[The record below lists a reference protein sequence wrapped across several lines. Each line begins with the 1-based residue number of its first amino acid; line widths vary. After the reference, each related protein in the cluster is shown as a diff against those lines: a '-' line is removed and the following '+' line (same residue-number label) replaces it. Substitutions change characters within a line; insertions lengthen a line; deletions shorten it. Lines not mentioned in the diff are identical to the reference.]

1 MFEKNGFNLVAKY
14 TNCMGTRVIAQ
25 ATLISAWR
33 DYKGHAYAEIGL
45 PFGLRS
51 EILRSSDLRLQFM
64 DLISND
70 LSVAHRTPELLPDNI
85 YLYVK
90 EQQTFDIADKPISF
104 DVYYVERHDIYTVR
118 LYHENATASDIES
131 LGLGA
136 FMDAKDLLSQVT
148 KEREVA

>member
-1 MFEKNGFNLVAKY
+1 MFEKKGFNLVAKY
-14 TNCMGTRVIAQ
+14 TNCMGTKVVAE
-25 ATLISAWR
+25 AKLISAWR
-33 DYKGHAYAEIGL
+33 DYKGNAYAEIAL
-45 PFGLRS
+45 AFGLS
-51 EILRSSDLRLQFM
+51 HEILQTSELRLHFM

-70 LSVAHRTPELLPDNI
+70 LSVSKNGKEILPNNI

-90 EQQTFDIADKPISF
+90 EQNRFDISDKPITF
-104 DVYYVERHDIYTVR
+104 DVYYVERNDVYTVR

-148 KEREVA
+148 QEREVA